1 MQSHVAKKRMAG
13 MGQSVSHYLRGDRTP
28 QSHAR
33 TAVSSG
39 NPHIYRIG
47 DWEGVDPV
55 WILW

>member
-1 MQSHVAKKRMAG
+1 